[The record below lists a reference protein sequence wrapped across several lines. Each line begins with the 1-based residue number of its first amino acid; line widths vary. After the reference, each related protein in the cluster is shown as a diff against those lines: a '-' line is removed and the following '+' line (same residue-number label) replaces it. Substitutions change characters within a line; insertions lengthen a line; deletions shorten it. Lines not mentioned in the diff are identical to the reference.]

1 MLINCTPHPIRLQ
14 SEFGIEEFLPS
25 GIVPRVVAERVLDGT
40 VACYPVYAQ
49 VYGEVEGL
57 PPINR
62 PDFYIVSGLVLTALK
77 GTRYDCVA
85 PDTSPEGAIRDAAGR
100 ITAVRGFVR

>member
-14 SEFGIEEFLPS
+14 SQFGIEEFLPS
-25 GIVPRVVAERVLDGT
+25 GIIPRVKAERVEYGT
-40 VACYPVYAQ
+40 VSGYPVFTQ
-49 VYGEVEGL
+49 IYGDVEGL

-77 GTRYDCVA
+77 GSRWDCVA